1 MARPPAARRVSR
13 PDGDLPL
20 GRLVAVH
27 REGAAVREP
36 VYLEPGSLRE
46 TLVVLGP
53 PLEELPPGTRLRVG
67 AAAVVELVGDPGP
80 SGDTASSG
88 GLRVG
93 PGAGPRI
100 PARVIA
106 VGTVRAGDPVVLE
119 AVRVPLEDA
128 LDLHPFRPDE
138 VADVVREYLEA
149 ARAAGLG
156 EVRVVHGR
164 GLGIQRAT
172 VRRVLAASPLVVAFA
187 DALPERGGWGATI
200 VRLRPASGPPSP

>member
-13 PDGDLPL
+13 PDGELPA

-53 PLEELPPGTRLRVG
+53 PLEELG

-80 SGDTASSG
+80 SGDTASPG

-93 PGAGPRI
+93 PGVGPRI

-106 VGTVRAGDPVVLE
+106 VGTIRAGDPVVLE